1 MDTPSPPSPPAT
13 KPRRKVL
20 RWLLIL
26 AAVPCLLVVRS
37 FLFHF
42 FRAPE
47 ASGDPATFANEARV
61 NVLRLCDDVQSYRNE
76 HGTFPAAGPL
86 PKEVPQGGRAVPFP
100 HDETF
105 EKLGFAPGEHVR
117 YQYQVV
123 VQETPLGEAEVT
135 CFARGDLDGD
145 GQVSVFRVT
154 LDANGMTSPV
164 QVEREEE

>member
-1 MDTPSPPSPPAT
+1 MDTQ
-13 KPRRKVL
+13 PRKKVL
-20 RWLLIL
+20 RWMLVLG
-26 AAVPCLLVVRS
+26 AVTALLVVS
-37 FLFHF
+37 FLFLF

-47 ASGDPATFANEARV
+47 AGSDPAFSNEARV

-76 HGTFPAAGPL
+76 NGTFLAAGPL
-86 PKEVPQGGRAVPFP
+86 PAQMPRGGQAVPFP
-100 HDETF
+100 HDEAF
-105 EKLGFAPGEHVR
+105 EKLGFSPEERVR

-123 VQETPLGEAEVT
+123 IQETPLGEAEVT

>member
-1 MDTPSPPSPPAT
+1 MEPPTPQPPPAP
-13 KPRRKVL
+13 KPRGKRL
-20 RWLLIL
+20 RWLLVL
-26 AAVPCLLVVRS
+26 AAIPCLLVVRS

-42 FRAPE
+42 FRGPE
-47 ASGDPATFANEARV
+47 AGNDASFANEARV
-61 NVLRLCDDVQSYRNE
+61 NVLRLCGDVQSYRDE

-86 PKEVPQGGRAVPFP
+86 PKQVPQGGQAVPFP
-100 HDETF
+100 HDEAF
-105 EKLGFAPGEHVR
+105 EKLGFDPGERVR

-164 QVEREEE
+164 LVEREEE

>member
-1 MDTPSPPSPPAT
+1 METT
-13 KPRRKVL
+13 RPRWPTWKKVL
-20 RWLLIL
+20 VGALVLG
-26 AAVPCLLVVRS
+26 AVPCLLGVRL
-37 FLFHF
+37 LFDF
-42 FRAPE
+42 FPGPE
-47 ASGDPATFANEARV
+47 AGGDPSFSNEARV
-61 NVLRLCDDVQSYRNE
+61 NVLRLCGDVQSYRDE
-76 HGTFPAAGPL
+76 HGSFPAAGPL
-86 PKEVPQGGRAVPFP
+86 PAEVPRGGRAVPFP
-100 HDETF
+100 HDEAF
-105 EKLGFAPGEHVR
+105 EKLGFAPGERVR

>member
-1 MDTPSPPSPPAT
+1 METQ
-13 KPRRKVL
+13 PRKKV
-20 RWLLIL
+20 RWWPFLL
-26 AAVPCLLVVRS
+26 AAVLLVLVALGVL
-37 FLFHF
+37 FLY
-42 FRAPE
+42 FRGSE
-47 ASGDPATFANEARV
+47 AGSDPSFANEARV
-61 NVLRLCDDVQSYRNE
+61 NVLRLCGDVQSYRDE

-86 PKEVPQGGRAVPFP
+86 PRQVPQGGEAVPFP

-105 EKLGFAPGEHVR
+105 EKLGFHPGERVR

-135 CFARGDLDGD
+135 CLARGDLDGD